1 MNIFARGLI
10 SKYDYVDEGRAI
22 GEDMLQAI
30 YLAMIK
36 LGVILSHTD
45 FWKKENLSWNGDKN
59 LGFPSLDN
67 SNQHQL

>member
-1 MNIFARGLI
+1 L
-10 SKYDYVDEGRAI
+10 DEGRVV

-45 FWKKENLSWNGDKN
+45 YWKKENLSWYGDKN
-59 LGFPSLDN
+59 LGFPLPDHLN
-67 SNQHQL
+67 